1 MIFIN
6 SINLT
11 DSVLI
16 QLFIYCQFNVYFQK
30 FRYFTTHISLIQ
42 YLYIIKYMNISHT
55 NIIIIIKI
63 ITKKKKIQINKNS
76 EKRIINRRK
85 RKYFL

>member
-1 MIFIN
+1 
-6 SINLT
+6 
-11 DSVLI
+11 
-16 QLFIYCQFNVYFQK
+16 
-30 FRYFTTHISLIQ
+30 
-42 YLYIIKYMNISHT
+42 MNISHT